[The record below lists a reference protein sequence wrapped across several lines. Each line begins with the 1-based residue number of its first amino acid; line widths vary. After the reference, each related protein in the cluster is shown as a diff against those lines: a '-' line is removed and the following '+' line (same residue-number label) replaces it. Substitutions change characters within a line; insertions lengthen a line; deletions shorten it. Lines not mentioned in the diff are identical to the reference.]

1 MQLADRVNRIS
12 ISPTA
17 AVLAAAER
25 YRAQGADLAD
35 FGPGEPDFPTPE
47 HIVNAA
53 IRALHEGRTKYSPT
67 AGIGPLREAICKWH
81 AAQFG
86 SSYTVPECVVTV
98 GGKHAIFNAFCSLL
112 GAGDEVLIPAPY
124 WVSYPDMVMYT
135 GATPVPVMTDPSD
148 GFRLRAEAVARAIT
162 PRTKLLIVN
171 SPSNPSGAVVPADE
185 FARIYEV
192 CRAKHIWLLT
202 DECYSH
208 FVYGNAKPFSL
219 ASLPGTKP
227 NIIVAGSLS
236 KTFAMTGWRIGYA
249 LAPDRA
255 DLRDDQAA
263 EPVHVESNL
272 DRPIR
277 GARSADRPDGHG
289 RGHAR
294 GVLAAPRSH
303 RRRTSRDSR
312 SHLRRA
318 GRRVLCVPE
327 RCRALAQWH
336 CRFDRAGETASR
348 APAPGRRARRRLRY
362 ARLSPNF
369 LCHFDRPDRGRACG
383 AWRNSSRWRH
393 RPRESRFKPIR
404 ASACEAR
411 PYIQAPHLGC
421 AGSLSIISRTI
432 RRNPSRWARR
442 GSRAMNAALLPA
454 NSQGARL
461 GEVWPE
467 LRRGVDGHTPARAC
481 TASRCS

>member
-1 MQLADRVNRIS
+1 VQLADRVNRIS

-47 HIVNAA
+47 HIVRAA
-53 IRALHEGRTKYSPT
+53 IRALHEGRTKYTPT

-148 GFRLRAEAVARAIT
+148 GFRLRAEQVARAIT

-192 CRAKHIWLLT
+192 CRSKNIWLLT

-208 FVYGNAKPFSL
+208 FIYGKEKPFSI

-236 KTFAMTGWRIGYA
+236 KTFSMTGWRVGYA
-249 LAPDRA
+249 LAPDQLISA
-255 DLRDDQAA
+255 MIKLQSQSTSNPTSIAQYAA
-263 EPVHVESNL
+263 LEALTGPMDTV
-272 DRPIR
+272 
-277 GARSADRPDGHG
+277 AAM
-289 RGHAR
+289 
-294 GVLAAPRSH
+294 LA
-303 RRRTSRDSR
+303 
-312 SHLRRA
+312 
-318 GRRVLCVPE
+318 E
-327 RCRALAQWH
+327 Y
-336 CRFDRAGETASR
+336 
-348 APAPGRRARRRLRY
+348 ARRRDRIVSGLRAIPGVTCVEPGGAFY
-362 ARLSPNF
+362 AFPSVAEHLRNGIADSTELAKQLLERQHLVVVPGDAFGTPGYLRISYATSIDRIEEGLRRLEKF
-369 LCHFDRPDRGRACG
+369 FAM
-383 AWRNSSRWRH
+383 A
-393 RPRESRFKPIR
+393 
-404 ASACEAR
+404 ASA
-411 PYIQAPHLGC
+411 
-421 AGSLSIISRTI
+421 T
-432 RRNPSRWARR
+432 
-442 GSRAMNAALLPA
+442 
-454 NSQGARL
+454 
-461 GEVWPE
+461 
-467 LRRGVDGHTPARAC
+467 
-481 TASRCS
+481 

>member
-1 MQLADRVNRIS
+1 VQLADRVNRIS

-47 HIVNAA
+47 HIVRAA
-53 IRALHEGRTKYSPT
+53 IRALHEGRTKYTPT

-98 GGKHAIFNAFCSLL
+98 GGKHAIFNALCSLL
-112 GAGDEVLIPAPY
+112 GKGDEVLIPAPY

-148 GFRLRAEAVARAIT
+148 GFRLRAEQVARAIT

-192 CRAKHIWLLT
+192 CRAKNIWLLT

-208 FVYGNAKPFSL
+208 FIYGNEKPFSL

-236 KTFAMTGWRIGYA
+236 KTFSMTGWRVGYA
-249 LAPDRA
+249 LAPDQLVSA
-255 DLRDDQAA
+255 IIKVQSQSTSNPTSISQYAA
-263 EPVHVESNL
+263 LEALTGPMDTV
-272 DRPIR
+272 
-277 GARSADRPDGHG
+277 AAM
-289 RGHAR
+289 
-294 GVLAAPRSH
+294 LAEYS
-303 RRRTSRDSR
+303 RRRDRIVSGLRAIPGVTCVEPGGAFYAFPSVAE
-312 SHLRRA
+312 HLRNGIADSTELAKQLLERQHL
-318 GRRVLCVPE
+318 VVVPGDAFGTPGYL
-327 RCRALAQWH
+327 RISYATSI
-336 CRFDRAGETASR
+336 DRIEEGL
-348 APAPGRRARRRLRY
+348 RRLEKFF
-362 ARLSPNF
+362 AM
-369 LCHFDRPDRGRACG
+369 A
-383 AWRNSSRWRH
+383 
-393 RPRESRFKPIR
+393 
-404 ASACEAR
+404 ASA
-411 PYIQAPHLGC
+411 
-421 AGSLSIISRTI
+421 T
-432 RRNPSRWARR
+432 
-442 GSRAMNAALLPA
+442 
-454 NSQGARL
+454 
-461 GEVWPE
+461 
-467 LRRGVDGHTPARAC
+467 
-481 TASRCS
+481 